1 MLRKGTFILMK
12 TKIQDMTSGSPG
24 RLIILFAI
32 PLMLGN
38 ICQQLYTMVDTM
50 VVGQVAGVEALA
62 ALGAVDFLMWV
73 VTGISTGL
81 TQGFSIQLSQYY
93 GAKDFENLRKSLAHS
108 YRLTA
113 FIAAGVLILSQ
124 SNLKELMAQDGDTLA
139 VLRVEKRSRSQILL
153 TGGAD
158 YRITAGN
165 DESMCRQLKKRCF
178 AVRTSEGDLFINC
191 RKLRYKKMRFGAW
204 YAPAVQLGKNI
215 YFCAMPLGSVI
226 GGTFAEEDDVKLGG
240 NVGDALAASSL
251 VTKRVCYE
259 LNGET
264 GKIDFVG
271 KEKMAQ
277 LLEKHPDWKKAYLTK
292 DSQEAKHT
300 FKYLQMLC
308 GEQQK
313 E

>member
-1 MLRKGTFILMK
+1 
-12 TKIQDMTSGSPG
+12 
-24 RLIILFAI
+24 
-32 PLMLGN
+32 
-38 ICQQLYTMVDTM
+38 
-50 VVGQVAGVEALA
+50 
-62 ALGAVDFLMWV
+62 
-73 VTGISTGL
+73 
-81 TQGFSIQLSQYY
+81 
-93 GAKDFENLRKSLAHS
+93 
-108 YRLTA
+108 
-113 FIAAGVLILSQ
+113 
-124 SNLKELMAQDGDTLA
+124 LKELMAQDGDTLA

-165 DESMCRQLKKRCF
+165 DESMCRQLKKRWRKPGDQTDIP
-178 AVRTSEGDLFINC
+178 AVPNYNSASSFGYVTLPTLSGTSSMTPYDLFINC

-271 KEKMAQ
+271 REKMAQ

>member
-1 MLRKGTFILMK
+1 MKKGGWLMK
-12 TKIQDMTSGSPG
+12 KGYILWL
-24 RLIILFAI
+24 LISVISL
-32 PLMLGN
+32 PLIAQN
-38 ICQQLYTMVDTM
+38 IIY
-50 VVGQVAGVEALA
+50 
-62 ALGAVDFLMWV
+62 
-73 VTGISTGL
+73 
-81 TQGFSIQLSQYY
+81 
-93 GAKDFENLRKSLAHS
+93 
-108 YRLTA
+108 
-113 FIAAGVLILSQ
+113 
-124 SNLKELMAQDGDTLA
+124 SNLKELMVQDGDTLA

-271 KEKMAQ
+271 REKMAQ
-277 LLEKHPDWKKAYLTK
+277 LLEKHPEWKKAYLTK